1 MNKKPSFGENLKK
14 FVEGKGFYVAVLA
27 CVAAIGIS
35 GFYLLNSV
43 TAPPEEQP
51 VSGSAAV
58 TVTPSP
64 SAAPSATPSASPR
77 PTHSA
82 SPRPSASPSPSPT
95 VTPPTVTVPS
105 ASPSPSAVPSPSA
118 APSPSPSAVPSQPT
132 ALVYTWPV
140 KGAVLADFSLET
152 LAYDETMGDWRTHS
166 GIDIAAAAGTTV
178 LATADGT
185 VSELYADDLMGTT
198 VVIDHGNGVFSA
210 YANLQ
215 TAPTVEEGDAV
226 HTGDVIGAVGATAI
240 AESGRPSHL
249 HFEMYEDGIAV
260 DPELYLPE
268 NH

>member
-1 MNKKPSFGENLKK
+1 MNRKPSFAENLKK
-14 FVEGKGFYVAVLA
+14 FVEGKGFYVAVLV

-43 TAPPEEQP
+43 TAPPQDQP
-51 VSGSAAV
+51 ASGSAAV
-58 TVTPSP
+58 TVTPP
-64 SAAPSATPSASPR
+64 PSATPSV
-77 PTHSA
+77 T
-82 SPRPSASPSPSPT
+82 PSASPKPSHSTAPRPSSSPTPT

-105 ASPSPSAVPSPSA
+105 PSPSV
-118 APSPSPSAVPSQPT
+118 APSPSPSASAVPGRPA

-140 KGAVLADFSLET
+140 KGAILADFSLET

-166 GIDIAAAAGTTV
+166 GLDIAAAPGTTV

-185 VSELYADDLMGTT
+185 VSKLYADDLMGTT
-198 VVIDHGNGVFSA
+198 VVIDHGNGMFSA

-215 TAPTVEEGDAV
+215 TVPTVAEGDVV
-226 HTGDVIGAVGATAI
+226 HTGDVIGAVGSTAI

-249 HFEMYEDGIAV
+249 HFEMYEDSIAV

-268 NH
+268 EH